1 MADTS
6 DNIGREASISLHQG
20 IQTRE
25 GAQELP
31 FSAEDLLQGRTRGT
45 SPGTGSLESNSP
57 DVTPDDADDKK
68 DRNHAKLFTGASTR
82 TQLRLARCRKAISLE
97 FHNIHYKVPLRRP
110 PPPRS
115 RWERYVTRPL
125 RSFLPASI
133 SERTYGSVELLH
145 GISGIVRPG
154 EFCAILGG
162 SGAGKTTL
170 LNALAGR
177 SAVPIS
183 EGSILFNGRP
193 RTHATRRLIGYVMQD
208 DIFFSNLTVGQTLQF
223 TADIRLPRTMSAQ
236 EKRERVDEVLQFLN
250 LSKAKDTI
258 IGDQQFRKGISG
270 GERKRTN
277 IAETLLTNP
286 SLLLLDEPTSGLD
299 STTALAVV
307 RLLKDLAI
315 TEGRTVIATI
325 HQPSS
330 IMWAEFDKVLLLAEG
345 SVVYFGQARDA
356 TDYFEKQGFR
366 LPYGYNPADYLLDL
380 LVSGVHSGGR
390 MTEERWT
397 TVPDQVRWETRRLFG
412 GLDQFEDPSMY
423 PVENDYN
430 LTASMVLRAAWRL
443 HEEEML
449 ARERK
454 LYEERIREHSTIARA
469 ADASKREM
477 ERAAND
483 VERTRPTESLRN
495 VLHRIRSHLPT
506 GPDRQ
511 TARTNDDDENN
522 HVVIKLDSA
531 INEFDEDDTAELE
544 EIERHKYPVSWLQQ
558 FRALAIR
565 AMHQRKGV
573 LFTFPTLIQCV
584 IISVLVMLIW
594 INSPNNA
601 NGIHQRFGLAFFS
614 GIFWAFFALFN
625 SITSFPSERAVLAK
639 DRSSGS
645 YMLSAYFLAKTSV
658 ESPLELIYPYLYILI
673 VYFATDLQRT
683 ARAFFL
689 FVILLSLL
697 TLVAQSM
704 GYWISSMV
712 MEFKQAQV
720 IASIWMLASMLV
732 AGFYISESQI
742 PVWIRWIR
750 YVSFVYYGYVGLV
763 MNEFQGSTYA
773 CVSDSSTAKSYPSCA
788 QSPPQPITPH
798 EVYQAYSVN
807 TVFGIG
813 GSIGMLI
820 MFLVVLRFFAY
831 LSLKY
836 IQAVRK

>member
-1 MADTS
+1 MTIESGVPEREHSITLEPVDRAN
-6 DNIGREASISLHQG
+6 NIERSLNCSFG
-20 IQTRE
+20 EPSE
-25 GAQELP
+25 GHL
-31 FSAEDLLQGRTRGT
+31 SA
-45 SPGTGSLESNSP
+45 SLEHRSAGDSS
-57 DVTPDDADDKK
+57 TPESTPEDNGDLK
-68 DRNHAKLFTGASTR
+68 DRMRTNLFAGASSK
-82 TQLRLARCRKAISLE
+82 TQLRLARCRKAITLD
-97 FHNIHYKVPLRRP
+97 FRNVYYRVPIRQP
-110 PPPRS
+110 PPPRNS
-115 RWERYVTRPL
+115 FEQYIWRPM
-125 RSFLPASI
+125 RGILPASLT
-133 SERTYGSVELLH
+133 ERTYGTVELLH
-145 GISGIVRPG
+145 GISGVVRPG

-183 EGSILFNGRP
+183 EGSILFNGQP

-208 DIFFSNLTVGQTLQF
+208 DVFFSNLTVGQTLQF
-223 TADIRLPRTMSAQ
+223 TADIRLPRSMSAQ
-236 EKRERVDEVLQFLN
+236 EKRERVDEVLRFLN

-258 IGDQQFRKGISG
+258 IGDQQFHKGISG

-315 TEGRTVIATI
+315 AEGRTVIATI

-330 IMWAEFDKVLLLAEG
+330 IMWAEFDKVLLLSEG
-345 SVVYFGQARDA
+345 SVVYFGPAKDTA
-356 TDYFEKQGFR
+356 SYFEKQGFR
-366 LPYGYNPADYLLDL
+366 LPYGYNPADYFLDL
-380 LVSGVHSGGR
+380 LVSSLESGGR
-390 MTEERWT
+390 MTEERWA

-412 GLDQFEDPSMY
+412 ELDRYPKPSEY
-423 PVENDYN
+423 PIENDYN
-430 LTASMVLRAAWRL
+430 FTTSMVLRAAWKL
-443 HEEEML
+443 NEAEML
-449 ARERK
+449 IRERDM
-454 LYEERIREHSTIARA
+454 YEERVREYSTVARA
-469 ADASKREM
+469 ADASKREI
-477 ERAAND
+477 EQAGNEPVQVRSSETLRDALQTLQSRLPALGGRSGRVEAA
-483 VERTRPTESLRN
+483 PKESD
-495 VLHRIRSHLPT
+495 HL
-506 GPDRQ
+506 
-511 TARTNDDDENN
+511 
-522 HVVIKLDSA
+522 VIKLDSA
-531 INEFDEDDTAELE
+531 IDELVEDDTEELE

-573 LFTFPTLIQCV
+573 LFTWTTLVQCV

-601 NGIHQRFGLAFFS
+601 DGIHQRFGLAFFS
-614 GIFWAFFALFN
+614 GIFWAFFSLFN

-750 YVSFVYYGYVGLV
+750 YISFVYYGYIGLV
-763 MNEFQGSTYA
+763 MNEFEGTTYA
-773 CVSDSSTAKSYPSCA
+773 CVQDSSIAKSYPSCSL
-788 QSPPQPITPH
+788 SPPQPITPQ

-831 LSLKY
+831 MTLKY
-836 IQAVRK
+836 VQAVRK

>member
-1 MADTS
+1 MM
-6 DNIGREASISLHQG
+6 
-20 IQTRE
+20 
-25 GAQELP
+25 
-31 FSAEDLLQGRTRGT
+31 
-45 SPGTGSLESNSP
+45 
-57 DVTPDDADDKK
+57 
-68 DRNHAKLFTGASTR
+68 DRNDREREQSIALQPTEQAVDAGGLLNYPQREYSDENLPVSEHRNTGDSSTRDLTPEEVGELKERVRTNLFVGASAK
-82 TQLRLARCRKAISLE
+82 TQLRLARCRKAITLD
-97 FHNIHYKVPLRRP
+97 FRNVHYQVPIRTP
-110 PPPRS
+110 PPPRTKL
-115 RWERYVTRPL
+115 ERYFWRPM
-125 RSFLPASI
+125 RAFLPASLT
-133 SERTYGSVELLH
+133 ERTYGTAELLH
-145 GISGIVRPG
+145 GISGIARPG

-193 RTHATRRLIGYVMQD
+193 RTHGTRRLIGYVMQD
-208 DIFFSNLTVGQTLQF
+208 DVFFGNLTVGQTLQF
-223 TADIRLPRTMSAQ
+223 TADIRLPRSMSAE
-236 EKRERVDEVLQFLN
+236 EKRERVDEVLRFLN

-258 IGDQQFRKGISG
+258 IGDQQFRKGVSG

-315 TEGRTVIATI
+315 SEGRTVIATI

-345 SVVYFGQARDA
+345 SVVYFGPAKDA
-356 TDYFEKQGFR
+356 TRYFERQGFQ

-380 LVSGVHSGGR
+380 LVSSLESGGR
-390 MTEERWT
+390 MTEERWA
-397 TVPDQVRWETRRLFG
+397 TVPDQVRWETRRLYG
-412 GLDQFEDPSMY
+412 NLDRYPDPSTY
-423 PVENDYN
+423 PIENDYN
-430 LTASMVLRAAWRL
+430 LTASMVLRAAWKL
-443 HEEEML
+443 HEAEML
-449 ARERK
+449 AREQEI
-454 LYEERIREHSTIARA
+454 YEERIREYSTVARA
-469 ADASKREM
+469 ADASKREI
-477 ERAAND
+477 ERAAAEPMD
-483 VERTRPTESLRN
+483 EHSTEPLRGALQTLQSRLPGLGGQSSKP
-495 VLHRIRSHLPT
+495 VDLSKGTDHL
-506 GPDRQ
+506 
-511 TARTNDDDENN
+511 
-522 HVVIKLDSA
+522 VIKLDSA
-531 INEFDEDDTAELE
+531 VDELAEDDTAEME

-558 FRALAIR
+558 FRALAVR

-573 LFTFPTLIQCV
+573 LFTWTTLVQCV

-750 YVSFVYYGYVGLV
+750 YVSFIYYGYIGLV
-763 MNEFQGSTYA
+763 MNEFQGTTYA
-773 CVSDSSTAKSYPSCA
+773 CVQGSSTAKSYPSCS
-788 QSPPQPITPH
+788 QSPPQPITPQ

-831 LSLKY
+831 LTLKY
-836 IQAVRK
+836 VQAVRK